1 LVGTKSKIPIYE
13 KCPQM
18 TFRLEIACG
27 EQTASRT
34 CRGKFRAVITY
45 NLEDIR
51 VHAGCNTVLTKD
63 NWLCVD
69 QVGSNG
75 QCCKRGQKRPEDQ
88 LPVN

>member
-1 LVGTKSKIPIYE
+1 
-13 KCPQM
+13 M
-18 TFRLEIACG
+18 TLELEISRG

-34 CRGKFRAVITY
+34 CRGEVRAEITY

-51 VHAGCNTVLTKD
+51 VHVGCNTVLTNH

-75 QCCKRGQKRPEDQ
+75 QCFKRRQMRPEDQ